1 MSAFLFG
8 SGLQV
13 ATAFSADHTV
23 AIATDK
29 DIRAIVIDSSMM
41 TDDWSVAQSLKMV
54 TKVPILVLCTDQK
67 MWPLLPAGVD
77 SMLLNASQSAI
88 ASRISLMLA
97 SFRRQQSGRF
107 YLQMPR
113 NGRKR
118 TRYCLYPKSIG
129 AGGRPAVMSMTLLWC

>member
-1 MSAFLFG
+1 MSALLFG

-67 MWPLLPAGVD
+67 MWAFAPCRCGFDAAERLTIGY
-77 SMLLNASQSAI
+77 
-88 ASRISLMLA
+88 SL
-97 SFRRQQSGRF
+97 
-107 YLQMPR
+107 
-113 NGRKR
+113 
-118 TRYCLYPKSIG
+118 
-129 AGGRPAVMSMTLLWC
+129 